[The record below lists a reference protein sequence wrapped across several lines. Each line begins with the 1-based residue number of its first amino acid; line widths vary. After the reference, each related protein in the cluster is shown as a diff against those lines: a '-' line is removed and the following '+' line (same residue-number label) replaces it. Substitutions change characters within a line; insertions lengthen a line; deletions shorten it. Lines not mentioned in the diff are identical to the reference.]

1 MLDVGW
7 SARFRK
13 NVQIDGG
20 ITARGNALYPV
31 IAVTLHRNASNQN
44 LATANTYEPIKWT
57 HSTSVGTGLSLN
69 SDGAVVIG
77 EGVSVVRVS
86 GQLTV
91 GAQVNGMKYAAI
103 WLNVNTHLSRAQAQ
117 ITTAAPQTINFAPK
131 LVNVSPGDV
140 IAVRLYGAQGDVMY
154 GGTMQSYFTVEAV
167 G

>member
-7 SARFRK
+7 NARFRK
-13 NVQIDGG
+13 SAQFDGG
-20 ITARGNALYPV
+20 VTTRGNALYPV
-31 IAVTLHRNASNQN
+31 IAMTVHRNASNQN
-44 LATANTYEPIKWT
+44 LATADTYEPIKWT
-57 HSTSVGTGLSLN
+57 HATSVGTGLSLN
-69 SDGAVVIG
+69 SAGAVVIG

-103 WLNVNTHLSRAQAQ
+103 WLNVNTHLARAQAQ